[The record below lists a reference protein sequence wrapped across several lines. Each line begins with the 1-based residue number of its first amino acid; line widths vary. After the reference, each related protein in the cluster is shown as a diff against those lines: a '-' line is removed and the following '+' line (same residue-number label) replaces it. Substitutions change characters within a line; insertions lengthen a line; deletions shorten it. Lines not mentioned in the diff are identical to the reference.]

1 MKSYMKKNINHIYAV
16 ILTVIGLMST
26 QFAMAQT
33 PTSIVNQPTNL
44 VACYGATNTYITTLT
59 ASPSP
64 DYITLD
70 PGEVWDIYYMWYKKN
85 VEGGY
90 DYLGT
95 TQKNNGQLT
104 FPKLDFSNS
113 GEYMCMSYAQSSIW
127 GYYGGMVSSNPCI
140 VNVLAPGAITRQPTK
155 VYANIGDV
163 VVLDFEARV
172 TGQYGTIPNYLLPVQ
187 WYQGTTTLVD
197 NADIAGA
204 KSNRMTIRVT
214 NANQYSANYY
224 ATVVGQCGTLTTAQV
239 SIEKYPT
246 ITINSQP
253 VDLAVCQ
260 NTDAMAMVNATA
272 SNSATLA
279 YQWYAGNTMLMDQ
292 TSPKIAGA
300 TTPTLTWTATASMT
314 GIYCKVS
321 TTDGLASIASSSI
334 SLTVN
339 TAPVITT
346 QPSSTVSGEVGKPF
360 AIEVA
365 ATSTPAATYTWSKD
379 GTAITGANSATFSV
393 ASAATTDAGV
403 YTCKIENA
411 CGSVT
416 SSAAT
421 VSVTQSQI
429 VVASVTGEDFNS
441 IGLHT
446 STPNPVNDLATLNFT
461 LANSANAT
469 LVLIDATGYEVAQLF
484 NGVANAGLN
493 KLSFSANSLNLAS
506 GVYYLKLT
514 SGEMTQTKQLVVT
527 K

>member
-1 MKSYMKKNINHIYAV
+1 MKKNINHIYAV
-16 ILTVIGLMST
+16 IITVLGLMST
-26 QFAMAQT
+26 QFAMAQIGT
-33 PTSIVNQPTNL
+33 PASIVNQPTNL
-44 VACYGATNTYITTLT
+44 VSCYGSVNTYITTLT
-59 ASPSP
+59 SSPSP

-85 VEGGY
+85 VEGGF

-104 FPKLDFSNS
+104 FSKLDYTNS
-113 GEYMCMSYAQSSIW
+113 GEYMCQSYAQSSVNSYW
-127 GYYGGMVSSNPCI
+127 GGMVMSNTCV
-140 VNVLAPGAITRQPTK
+140 VNVLAPGMITRQPTK

-163 VVLDFEARV
+163 VVLDFDAKV
-172 TGQYGTIPNYLLPVQ
+172 SGQYGTIPNYLLPVQ
-187 WYQGTTTLVD
+187 WYQGTTALVD

-214 NANQYSANYY
+214 NANQYSANYF
-224 ATVVGQCGTLTTAQV
+224 ATVSGQCGILTTAQI

-253 VDLAVCQ
+253 ADIAVCQ
-260 NTDAMAMVNATA
+260 NTDAMAMVNASA
-272 SNSATLA
+272 SNNAPLA
-279 YQWYAGNTMLMDQ
+279 YQWYVGTTKLVDQ
-292 TSPKIAGA
+292 TTPKIAGA
-300 TTPTLTWTATASMT
+300 TTPTLTWTATASMS
-314 GIYCKVS
+314 GIYCLVS
-321 TTDGLASIASSSI
+321 TTDGLASKASSSI
-334 SLTVN
+334 SLSVN
-339 TAPVITT
+339 TAPVITS
-346 QPSSTVSGEVGKPF
+346 QPSSTVSGQVGKPF

-379 GTAITGANSATFSV
+379 GAAITGANSATFTV
-393 ASAATTDAGV
+393 ATAAATDAGV
-403 YTCKIENA
+403 YTCKVENP

-421 VSVTQSQI
+421 VSVTQEQI
-429 VVASVTGEDFNS
+429 VVASVDGEDLNS
-441 IGLHT
+441 VGLHT
-446 STPNPVNDLATLNFT
+446 STPNPVNDLATFNFT

-493 KLSFSANSLNLAS
+493 KLSFSANALNLAS